1 MYQKVELA
9 ALASMPD
16 ADIDMSDIPD
26 TKVFPNPRRGVFS
39 DSPNRKVGGSQ
50 LPNSEA
56 CEGLCGQVRRRPWEA
71 WRRHLPGDDA
81 ARVLDRLTQRGNPA
95 ETVNNYRHSIQRLR
109 SPM

>member
-39 DSPNRKVGGSQ
+39 DSPNRKVG
-50 LPNSEA
+50 
-56 CEGLCGQVRRRPWEA
+56 
-71 WRRHLPGDDA
+71 
-81 ARVLDRLTQRGNPA
+81 ARNCQF
-95 ETVNNYRHSIQRLR
+95 
-109 SPM
+109 

>member
-39 DSPNRKVGGSQ
+39 DSPKRKVGARNCPILRRVKDCAGKFDDDHGRHGDVTFLAMM
-50 LPNSEA
+50 LPEY
-56 CEGLCGQVRRRPWEA
+56 WT
-71 WRRHLPGDDA
+71 D
-81 ARVLDRLTQRGNPA
+81 
-95 ETVNNYRHSIQRLR
+95 
-109 SPM
+109 